1 MIKRA
6 LTPLSLVSQIALLML
21 LLGLLGIGSMSVAA
35 WMAQSIQG
43 NAHAINKAG
52 SLRMQSYR
60 LLASVPLTKASD
72 GYLRQMEQD
81 QDSTDLLRAVQGEK
95 LQPEFDALRRY
106 WMTTLKGQIQQAQCP
121 AQVASNVAVYVGQ
134 LDKLVAALEH
144 KTEYHLTLISMVQ
157 RGLLAITLLLLALT
171 IWFLRRR
178 LLEPWQRLLA
188 QANAVSAG
196 DFSQRYQLIYTP
208 AADAKRAPHPN
219 NEMDIL
225 GQSLNSMSLAME
237 QLVDSLAQM
246 VASKTADLQQKNQVL
261 DFLYRVSRQLHTSA
275 PLEQRLVPVLEE
287 LQTLTPLQ
295 SVQLRLYENNS
306 AELFDEIGNGSPQ
319 QAGDSHHVADNRV
332 QHHLLSENI
341 EPDEGLLRQPLSWSL
356 RDDRENY
363 GVLLA
368 QLPQDCELNEDQRQ
382 LITTLLEQLTSS
394 LMLARQAEHQQ
405 QLMLMDERSAIAREL
420 HDSLAQSLSCMK
432 IQIACL
438 QMQGGELS
446 EENSLLIQQMRDE
459 LNTAYRQLREL
470 LTTFRL
476 KMNTPG
482 LRAALQNA
490 VDEFSTR
497 MGVEIAFDYQLP
509 PRSVPANQAIHLLHI
524 AREALNNAF
533 KHAKASE
540 VSLTLTCEE
549 GQILMQV
556 ADNGQGLPENV
567 ERQNHY
573 GLIIMQDRAKS
584 LHGECRVAR
593 KASGGTDVTVRFR
606 PDALPINPQ
615 EQV

>member
-1 MIKRA
+1 MINRA
-6 LTPLSLVSQIALLML
+6 LAPLSLVSQIALLML

-60 LLASVPLTKASD
+60 LLASVPLTKESN

-81 QDSTDLLRAVQGEK
+81 QDSTDLLRAVQSEH
-95 LQPEFDALRRY
+95 LQSEFEALRHY
-106 WMTTLKGQIQQAQCP
+106 WTTTLKGQIQQAQRP
-121 AQVASNVAVYVGQ
+121 AQVASNVAVYVSQ

-188 QANAVSAG
+188 QANAVTAG
-196 DFSQRYQLIYTP
+196 DFSQRYQLMRVSS
-208 AADAKRAPHPN
+208 ADATRAPRPH

-237 QLVDSLAQM
+237 RLVDSLAEL
-246 VASKTADLQQKNQVL
+246 VANKTADLQHKNQVL
-261 DFLYRVSRQLHTSA
+261 DFLYRVSRQLHTTA

-306 AELFDEIGNGSPQ
+306 AELFNDIGSPQ
-319 QAGDSHHVADNRV
+319 QAQTTHNAADTQSN
-332 QHHLLSENI
+332 HHLLRENI
-341 EPDEGLLRQPLSWSL
+341 ALDQDNLHQPLSWSL

-368 QLPQDCELNEDQRQ
+368 QLPQDCQLNDDQQQ
-382 LITTLLEQLTSS
+382 LITTLLDQLTSS
-394 LMLARQAEHQQ
+394 LMLARQSEHQQ

-438 QMQGGELS
+438 QMQGGERS
-446 EENSLLIQQMRDE
+446 EENRQLIQQIRDE

-476 KMNTPG
+476 KMHTPG
-482 LRAALQNA
+482 LRAAMQHA
-490 VDEFSTR
+490 VDEFSAR
-497 MGVEIAFDYQLP
+497 MGFDIAFNYQLP

-533 KHAKASE
+533 KHAHATD
-540 VSLTLTCEE
+540 VSLTLTCDE

-593 KASGGTDVTVRFR
+593 RAHGGTEVTVRFR

>member
-1 MIKRA
+1 
-6 LTPLSLVSQIALLML
+6 
-21 LLGLLGIGSMSVAA
+21 MSVAA

-60 LLASVPLTKASD
+60 LLASVPLTKESN

-81 QDSTDLLRAVQGEK
+81 QDSTDLLRAVQSEN

-106 WMTTLKGQIQQAQCP
+106 WMITLKDQIRQAQTP

-144 KTEYHLTLISMVQ
+144 KTEYHLTLISLVQ
-157 RGLLAITLLLLALT
+157 RGLLLVTLLLLGLT

-178 LLEPWQRLLA
+178 LLEPWKRLLA
-188 QANAVSAG
+188 QANAVSAS
-196 DFSQRYQLIYTP
+196 DFSQRYQVSQT
-208 AADAKRAPHPN
+208 ARPH

-225 GQSLNSMSLAME
+225 GQSLNSMSQALE
-237 QLVDSLAQM
+237 RTVDSLAQL
-246 VASKTADLQQKNQVL
+246 VDNKTADLQQKNQVL

-275 PLEQRLVPVLEE
+275 PLEQRLAPVLEE

-306 AELFDEIGNGSPQ
+306 AELFNDIGSPQ
-319 QAGDSHHVADNRV
+319 QAQTTHNAADTQGN
-332 QHHLLSENI
+332 HHLLRENI
-341 EPDEGLLRQPLSWSL
+341 ALDQDNLHQPLSWSL

-368 QLPQDCELNEDQRQ
+368 QLPQDCQLNDDQQQ
-382 LITTLLEQLTSS
+382 LITTLLDQLTSS

-438 QMQGGELS
+438 QMQGGERS
-446 EENSLLIQQMRDE
+446 EENRQLIQQIRDE

-476 KMNTPG
+476 KMHTPG
-482 LRAALQNA
+482 LRAAMQHA
-490 VDEFSTR
+490 VDEFSAR
-497 MGVEIAFDYQLP
+497 MGFDIAFNYQLP

-533 KHAKASE
+533 KHAHATD
-540 VSLTLTCEE
+540 VSLTLTCDE

-593 KASGGTDVTVRFR
+593 RAHGGTEVTVRFR

>member
-1 MIKRA
+1 MLTRA
-6 LTPLSLVSQIALLML
+6 VTPLSLVSQIALLML
-21 LLGLLGIGSMSVAA
+21 LLGLLGIGGMSVAA

-60 LLASVPLTKASD
+60 LLASVPLTPASN

-81 QDSTDLLRAVQGEK
+81 QDNEDLRRAVQSED

-106 WMTTLKGQIQQAQCP
+106 WMVTLKDQIRQAQTP

-144 KTEYHLTLISMVQ
+144 KTEYHLTLISLVQ
-157 RGLLAITLLLLALT
+157 RGLLLVTLLLLGLT

-178 LLEPWQRLLA
+178 LLEPWKRLLA
-188 QANAVSAG
+188 QANAVSAS
-196 DFSQRYQLIYTP
+196 DFSQRYQVSQT
-208 AADAKRAPHPN
+208 ARPH

-225 GQSLNSMSLAME
+225 GQSLNSMSQALE
-237 QLVDSLAQM
+237 RTVDSLAQL
-246 VASKTADLQQKNQVL
+246 VDNKTADLQQKNQVL

-275 PLEQRLVPVLEE
+275 PLERRLVPVLEE
-287 LQTLTPLQ
+287 LQQLTPLQ

-306 AELFDEIGNGSPQ
+306 AELFNDIGSP
-319 QAGDSHHVADNRV
+319 ASG
-332 QHHLLSENI
+332 QHHLYSDNNTSAENSHQ
-341 EPDEGLLRQPLSWSL
+341 QPISWSL
-356 RDDRENY
+356 QDERENY

-368 QLPQDCELNEDQRQ
+368 QLPQGTSLTLDQQR
-382 LITTLLEQLTSS
+382 LVTTLLEQLTST

-405 QLMLMDERSAIAREL
+405 QLMLMEERSAIAREL
-420 HDSLAQSLSCMK
+420 HDSLAQSLSCLK

-438 QMQGGELS
+438 QMQGSELTA
-446 EENSLLIQQMRDE
+446 ENSQLVQQMRDE

-476 KMNTPG
+476 QMNTPG
-482 LRAALQNA
+482 LRAALQHA
-490 VDEFSTR
+490 VDEFSAR
-497 MGVEIAFDYQLP
+497 MGININFDYQLP

-533 KHAKASE
+533 KHANATQI
-540 VSLTLTCEE
+540 SLRLSCEQDE
-549 GQILMQV
+549 IMMQV
-556 ADNGQGLPENV
+556 TDDGQGIPEDI
-567 ERQNHY
+567 ERQHHY

-584 LHGECRVAR
+584 LHGQCQITRRE
-593 KASGGTDVTVRFR
+593 SGGTQVTVRFR

>member
-1 MIKRA
+1 MLTRA
-6 LTPLSLVSQIALLML
+6 VTPLSLVSQIALLML
-21 LLGLLGIGSMSVAA
+21 LLGLLGIGGMSVAA

-60 LLASVPLTKASD
+60 LLASVPLTPASN

-81 QDSTDLLRAVQGEK
+81 QDNEDLRRAVQSED

-106 WMTTLKGQIQQAQCP
+106 WMVTLKDQIRQAQTP

-144 KTEYHLTLISMVQ
+144 KTEYHLTLISLVQ
-157 RGLLAITLLLLALT
+157 RGLLLVTLLLLGLT

-178 LLEPWQRLLA
+178 LLEPWKRLLA
-188 QANAVSAG
+188 QANAVSAS
-196 DFSQRYQLIYTP
+196 DFSQRYQVSQS
-208 AADAKRAPHPN
+208 ARPH

-225 GQSLNSMSLAME
+225 GQSLNSMSQALE
-237 QLVDSLAQM
+237 RTVDSLAQL
-246 VASKTADLQQKNQVL
+246 VDNKTADLQQKNQVL

-275 PLEQRLVPVLEE
+275 PLERRLVPVLEE
-287 LQTLTPLQ
+287 LQQLTPLQ

-306 AELFDEIGNGSPQ
+306 AELFNDIGSP
-319 QAGDSHHVADNRV
+319 ASG
-332 QHHLLSENI
+332 QHHLYSDNNASAENSHQ
-341 EPDEGLLRQPLSWSL
+341 QPISWSL
-356 RDDRENY
+356 QDERENY

-368 QLPQDCELNEDQRQ
+368 QLPQGTSLTLDQQR
-382 LITTLLEQLTSS
+382 LVTTLLEQLTST

-405 QLMLMDERSAIAREL
+405 QLMLMEERSAIAREL
-420 HDSLAQSLSCMK
+420 HDSLAQSLSCLK

-438 QMQGGELS
+438 QMQGSELTA
-446 EENSLLIQQMRDE
+446 ENSQLVQQMRDE

-476 KMNTPG
+476 QMNTPG
-482 LRAALQNA
+482 LRAALQHA
-490 VDEFSTR
+490 VDEFSAR
-497 MGVEIAFDYQLP
+497 MGITINFDYQLP

-533 KHAKASE
+533 KHANATQI
-540 VSLTLTCEE
+540 SLRLSCEQDE
-549 GQILMQV
+549 IMMQV
-556 ADNGQGLPENV
+556 TDDGQGIPEDI
-567 ERQNHY
+567 ERQHHY

-584 LHGECRVAR
+584 LHGQCQITRRE
-593 KASGGTDVTVRFR
+593 SGGTQVTVRFR

>member
-1 MIKRA
+1 MLTRA
-6 LTPLSLVSQIALLML
+6 VTPLSLVSQIALLML
-21 LLGLLGIGSMSVAA
+21 LLGLLGIGGMSVAA

-60 LLASVPLTKASD
+60 LLASVPLTPASN

-81 QDSTDLLRAVQGEK
+81 QDNEDLRRAVQSED

-106 WMTTLKGQIQQAQCP
+106 WMVTLKDQIRQAQTP

-144 KTEYHLTLISMVQ
+144 KTEYHLTLISLVQ
-157 RGLLAITLLLLALT
+157 RGLLLVTLLLLGLT

-178 LLEPWQRLLA
+178 LLEPWKRLLA
-188 QANAVSAG
+188 QANAVSAS
-196 DFSQRYQLIYTP
+196 DFSQRYQVSQT
-208 AADAKRAPHPN
+208 ARPH

-225 GQSLNSMSLAME
+225 GQSLNSMSQALE
-237 QLVDSLAQM
+237 RTVDSLAQL
-246 VASKTADLQQKNQVL
+246 VDNKTADLQQKNQVL

-275 PLEQRLVPVLEE
+275 PLERRLVPVLEE
-287 LQTLTPLQ
+287 LQQLTPLQ

-306 AELFDEIGNGSPQ
+306 AELFNDIGSP
-319 QAGDSHHVADNRV
+319 ASG
-332 QHHLLSENI
+332 QHHLYSDNNASDENSHQ
-341 EPDEGLLRQPLSWSL
+341 QPISWSL
-356 RDDRENY
+356 QDERENY

-368 QLPQDCELNEDQRQ
+368 QLPQGTSLTLDQQR
-382 LITTLLEQLTSS
+382 LVTTLLEQLTST

-405 QLMLMDERSAIAREL
+405 QLMLMEERSAIAREL
-420 HDSLAQSLSCMK
+420 HDSLAQSLSCLK

-438 QMQGGELS
+438 QMQGSELTA
-446 EENSLLIQQMRDE
+446 ENSQLVQQMRDE

-476 KMNTPG
+476 QMNTPG
-482 LRAALQNA
+482 LRAALQHA
-490 VDEFSTR
+490 VDEFSAR
-497 MGVEIAFDYQLP
+497 MGITINFDYQLP

-533 KHAKASE
+533 KHANATQISLR
-540 VSLTLTCEE
+540 VSCEQDE
-549 GQILMQV
+549 IMMQV
-556 ADNGQGLPENV
+556 TDDGQGIPEDI
-567 ERQNHY
+567 ERQHHY

-584 LHGECRVAR
+584 LHGQCQITRRE
-593 KASGGTDVTVRFR
+593 SGGTQVTVRFR

>member
-1 MIKRA
+1 MLTRA
-6 LTPLSLVSQIALLML
+6 VTPLSLVSQIALLML
-21 LLGLLGIGSMSVAA
+21 LLGLLGIGGMSVAA

-60 LLASVPLTKASD
+60 LLASVPLTPASN

-81 QDSTDLLRAVQGEK
+81 QDNEDLRRAVQSED

-106 WMTTLKGQIQQAQCP
+106 WMVTLKDQIRQAQTP

-144 KTEYHLTLISMVQ
+144 KTEYHLTLISLVQ
-157 RGLLAITLLLLALT
+157 RGLLLVTLLLLGLT

-178 LLEPWQRLLA
+178 LLEPWKRLLA
-188 QANAVSAG
+188 QANAVSAS
-196 DFSQRYQLIYTP
+196 DFSQRYQVSQT
-208 AADAKRAPHPN
+208 ARPH

-225 GQSLNSMSLAME
+225 GQSLNSMSQALE
-237 QLVDSLAQM
+237 RTVDSLAQL
-246 VASKTADLQQKNQVL
+246 VDNKTADLQQKNQVL

-275 PLEQRLVPVLEE
+275 PLERRLVPVLEE
-287 LQTLTPLQ
+287 LQQLTPLQ

-306 AELFDEIGNGSPQ
+306 AELFNDIGSP
-319 QAGDSHHVADNRV
+319 ASG
-332 QHHLLSENI
+332 QHHLYSDNNASAENSHQ
-341 EPDEGLLRQPLSWSL
+341 QPISWSL
-356 RDDRENY
+356 QDERENY

-368 QLPQDCELNEDQRQ
+368 QLPQGTSLTLDQQR
-382 LITTLLEQLTSS
+382 LVTTLLEQLTST

-405 QLMLMDERSAIAREL
+405 QLMLMEERSAIAREL
-420 HDSLAQSLSCMK
+420 HDSLAQSLSCLK

-438 QMQGGELS
+438 QMQGSELTA
-446 EENSLLIQQMRDE
+446 ENSQLVQQMRDE

-476 KMNTPG
+476 QMNTPG
-482 LRAALQNA
+482 LRAALQHA
-490 VDEFSTR
+490 VDEFSAR
-497 MGVEIAFDYQLP
+497 MRITINFDYQLP

-533 KHAKASE
+533 KHANATQI
-540 VSLTLTCEE
+540 SLRLSCEQDE
-549 GQILMQV
+549 IMMQV
-556 ADNGQGLPENV
+556 TDDGQGIPEDI
-567 ERQNHY
+567 ERQHHY

-584 LHGECRVAR
+584 LHGQCQITRRE
-593 KASGGTDVTVRFR
+593 SGGTQVTVRFR

>member
-1 MIKRA
+1 MLTRA
-6 LTPLSLVSQIALLML
+6 VTPLSLVSQIALLML
-21 LLGLLGIGSMSVAA
+21 LLGLLGIGGMSVAA

-60 LLASVPLTKASD
+60 LLASVPLTPASN

-81 QDSTDLLRAVQGEK
+81 QDNEDLRRAVQSED

-106 WMTTLKGQIQQAQCP
+106 WMVTLKDQIRQAQTP

-144 KTEYHLTLISMVQ
+144 KTEYHLTLISLVQ
-157 RGLLAITLLLLALT
+157 RGLLLVTLLLLGLT

-178 LLEPWQRLLA
+178 LLEPWKRLLA
-188 QANAVSAG
+188 QANAVSAS
-196 DFSQRYQLIYTP
+196 DFSQRYQVSQT
-208 AADAKRAPHPN
+208 ARPH

-225 GQSLNSMSLAME
+225 GQSLNSMSQALE
-237 QLVDSLAQM
+237 RTVDSLAQL
-246 VASKTADLQQKNQVL
+246 VDNKTADLQQKNQVL

-275 PLEQRLVPVLEE
+275 PLERRLVPVLEE
-287 LQTLTPLQ
+287 LQQLTPLQ

-306 AELFDEIGNGSPQ
+306 AELFNDIGSP
-319 QAGDSHHVADNRV
+319 ASG
-332 QHHLLSENI
+332 QHHLYSDNNASAENSHQ
-341 EPDEGLLRQPLSWSL
+341 QPISWSL
-356 RDDRENY
+356 QDERENY

-368 QLPQDCELNEDQRQ
+368 QLPQGTSLTLDQQR
-382 LITTLLEQLTSS
+382 LVTTLLEQLTST

-405 QLMLMDERSAIAREL
+405 QLMLMEERSAIAREL
-420 HDSLAQSLSCMK
+420 HDSLAQSLSCLK

-438 QMQGGELS
+438 QMQGSELTA
-446 EENSLLIQQMRDE
+446 ENSQLVQQMRDE

-476 KMNTPG
+476 QMNTPG
-482 LRAALQNA
+482 LRAALQHA
-490 VDEFSTR
+490 VDEFSAR
-497 MGVEIAFDYQLP
+497 MGININFDYQLP

-533 KHAKASE
+533 KHANATQI
-540 VSLTLTCEE
+540 SLRLSCEQDE
-549 GQILMQV
+549 IMMQV
-556 ADNGQGLPENV
+556 TDDGQGIPEDI
-567 ERQNHY
+567 ERQHHY

-584 LHGECRVAR
+584 LHGQCQITRRE
-593 KASGGTDVTVRFR
+593 SGGTQVTVRFR

>member
-1 MIKRA
+1 MLTRA
-6 LTPLSLVSQIALLML
+6 VTPLSLVSQIALLML
-21 LLGLLGIGSMSVAA
+21 LLGLLGIGGMSVAA

-60 LLASVPLTKASD
+60 LLASVPLTPASN

-81 QDSTDLLRAVQGEK
+81 QDNEDLRRAVQSED

-106 WMTTLKGQIQQAQCP
+106 WMVTLKDQIRQAQTP

-144 KTEYHLTLISMVQ
+144 KTEYHLTLISLVQ
-157 RGLLAITLLLLALT
+157 RGLLLVTLLLLGLT

-178 LLEPWQRLLA
+178 LLEPWKRLLA
-188 QANAVSAG
+188 QANAVSAS
-196 DFSQRYQLIYTP
+196 DFSQRYQVSQT
-208 AADAKRAPHPN
+208 ARPH

-225 GQSLNSMSLAME
+225 GQSLNSMSQALE
-237 QLVDSLAQM
+237 RTVDSLAQL
-246 VASKTADLQQKNQVL
+246 VDNKTADLQQKNQVL

-275 PLEQRLVPVLEE
+275 PLERRLVPVLEE
-287 LQTLTPLQ
+287 LQQLTPLQ

-306 AELFDEIGNGSPQ
+306 AELFNDIGSP
-319 QAGDSHHVADNRV
+319 ASG
-332 QHHLLSENI
+332 QHHLYSDNNASAENNHQ
-341 EPDEGLLRQPLSWSL
+341 QPISWSL
-356 RDDRENY
+356 QDERENY

-368 QLPQDCELNEDQRQ
+368 QLPQGTSLTLDQQR
-382 LITTLLEQLTSS
+382 LVTTLLEQLTST

-405 QLMLMDERSAIAREL
+405 QLMLMEERSAIAREL
-420 HDSLAQSLSCMK
+420 HDSLAQSLSCLK

-438 QMQGGELS
+438 QMQGSELTA
-446 EENSLLIQQMRDE
+446 ENSQLVQQMRDE

-476 KMNTPG
+476 QMNTPG
-482 LRAALQNA
+482 LRAALQHA
-490 VDEFSTR
+490 VDEFSAR
-497 MGVEIAFDYQLP
+497 MGININFDYQLP

-533 KHAKASE
+533 KHANATQI
-540 VSLTLTCEE
+540 SLRLSCEQDE
-549 GQILMQV
+549 IMMQV
-556 ADNGQGLPENV
+556 TDDGQGIPEDI
-567 ERQNHY
+567 ERQHHY

-584 LHGECRVAR
+584 LHGQCQITRRE
-593 KASGGTDVTVRFR
+593 SGGTQVTVRFR

>member
-1 MIKRA
+1 MLTRA
-6 LTPLSLVSQIALLML
+6 VTPLSLVSQIALLML
-21 LLGLLGIGSMSVAA
+21 LLGLLGIGGMSVAA

-60 LLASVPLTKASD
+60 LLASVPLTRASN

-81 QDSTDLLRAVQGEK
+81 QDNEDLRRAVQSED

-106 WMTTLKGQIQQAQCP
+106 WMVTLKDQIRQAQTP

-144 KTEYHLTLISMVQ
+144 KTEYHLTLISLVQ
-157 RGLLAITLLLLALT
+157 RGLLLVTLLLLGLT

-178 LLEPWQRLLA
+178 LLEPWKRLLA
-188 QANAVSAG
+188 QANAVSAS
-196 DFSQRYQLIYTP
+196 DFSQRYQVSQT
-208 AADAKRAPHPN
+208 ARPH

-225 GQSLNSMSLAME
+225 GQSLNSMSQALE
-237 QLVDSLAQM
+237 RTVDSLAQL
-246 VASKTADLQQKNQVL
+246 VDNKTADLQQKNQVL

-275 PLEQRLVPVLEE
+275 PLERRLVPVLEE
-287 LQTLTPLQ
+287 LQQLTPLQ

-306 AELFDEIGNGSPQ
+306 AELFNDIGSP
-319 QAGDSHHVADNRV
+319 ASG
-332 QHHLLSENI
+332 QHHLYSDNNASAENSHQ
-341 EPDEGLLRQPLSWSL
+341 QPISWSL
-356 RDDRENY
+356 QDERENY

-368 QLPQDCELNEDQRQ
+368 QLPQGTSLTLDQQR
-382 LITTLLEQLTSS
+382 LVTTLLEQLTST

-405 QLMLMDERSAIAREL
+405 QLMLMEERSAIAREL
-420 HDSLAQSLSCMK
+420 HDSLAQSLSCLK

-438 QMQGGELS
+438 QMQGSELTA
-446 EENSLLIQQMRDE
+446 ENSQLVQQMRDE

-476 KMNTPG
+476 QMNTPG
-482 LRAALQNA
+482 LRAALQHA
-490 VDEFSTR
+490 VDEFSAR
-497 MGVEIAFDYQLP
+497 MGININFDYQLP

-533 KHAKASE
+533 KHANATQI
-540 VSLTLTCEE
+540 SLRLSCEQDE
-549 GQILMQV
+549 IMMQV
-556 ADNGQGLPENV
+556 TDDGQGIPEDI
-567 ERQNHY
+567 ERQHHY

-584 LHGECRVAR
+584 LHGQCQITRRE
-593 KASGGTDVTVRFR
+593 SGGTQVTVRFR

>member
-1 MIKRA
+1 MLTRA
-6 LTPLSLVSQIALLML
+6 VTPLSLVSQIALLML
-21 LLGLLGIGSMSVAA
+21 LLGLLGIGGMSVAA

-60 LLASVPLTKASD
+60 LLASVPLTPASN

-81 QDSTDLLRAVQGEK
+81 QDNEDLRRAVQSED

-106 WMTTLKGQIQQAQCP
+106 WMVTLKDQIRQAQTP

-144 KTEYHLTLISMVQ
+144 KTEYHLTLISLVQ
-157 RGLLAITLLLLALT
+157 RGLLLVTLLLLGLT

-178 LLEPWQRLLA
+178 LLEPWKRLLA
-188 QANAVSAG
+188 QANAVSAS
-196 DFSQRYQLIYTP
+196 DFSQRYQVSHT
-208 AADAKRAPHPN
+208 ARPH

-225 GQSLNSMSLAME
+225 GQSLNSMSQALE
-237 QLVDSLAQM
+237 RTVDSLAQL
-246 VASKTADLQQKNQVL
+246 VDNKTADLQQKNQVL

-275 PLEQRLVPVLEE
+275 PLERRLVPVLEE
-287 LQTLTPLQ
+287 LQQLTPLQ

-306 AELFDEIGNGSPQ
+306 AELFNDIGSP
-319 QAGDSHHVADNRV
+319 ASG
-332 QHHLLSENI
+332 QHHLYSDNNASAENSHQ
-341 EPDEGLLRQPLSWSL
+341 QPISWSL
-356 RDDRENY
+356 QDERENY

-368 QLPQDCELNEDQRQ
+368 QLPQGTSLTLDQQR
-382 LITTLLEQLTSS
+382 LVTTLLEQLTST

-405 QLMLMDERSAIAREL
+405 QLMLMEERSAIAREL
-420 HDSLAQSLSCMK
+420 HDSLAQSLSCLK

-438 QMQGGELS
+438 QMQGSELTA
-446 EENSLLIQQMRDE
+446 ENSQLVQQMRDE

-476 KMNTPG
+476 QMNTPG
-482 LRAALQNA
+482 LRAALQHA
-490 VDEFSTR
+490 VDEFSAR
-497 MGVEIAFDYQLP
+497 MGITINFDYQLP

-533 KHAKASE
+533 KHANATQI
-540 VSLTLTCEE
+540 SLRLSCEQDE
-549 GQILMQV
+549 IMMQV
-556 ADNGQGLPENV
+556 TDDGQGIPEDI
-567 ERQNHY
+567 ERQHHY

-584 LHGECRVAR
+584 LHGQCQITRGE
-593 KASGGTDVTVRFR
+593 SGGTQVTVRFR

>member
-1 MIKRA
+1 MLTRA
-6 LTPLSLVSQIALLML
+6 VTPLSLVSQIALLML
-21 LLGLLGIGSMSVAA
+21 LLGLLGIGGMSVAA

-60 LLASVPLTKASD
+60 LLASVPLTPASN

-81 QDSTDLLRAVQGEK
+81 QDNEDLRRAVQSED

-106 WMTTLKGQIQQAQCP
+106 WMVTLKDQIRQAQTP

-144 KTEYHLTLISMVQ
+144 KTEYHLTLISLVQ
-157 RGLLAITLLLLALT
+157 RGLLLVTLLLLGLT

-178 LLEPWQRLLA
+178 LLEPWKRLLA
-188 QANAVSAG
+188 QANAVSAS
-196 DFSQRYQLIYTP
+196 DFSQRYQVSQT
-208 AADAKRAPHPN
+208 ARPH

-225 GQSLNSMSLAME
+225 GQSLNSMSQALE
-237 QLVDSLAQM
+237 RTVDSLAQL
-246 VASKTADLQQKNQVL
+246 VDNKTADLQQKNQVL

-275 PLEQRLVPVLEE
+275 PLERRLVPVLEE
-287 LQTLTPLQ
+287 LQQLTPLQ

-306 AELFDEIGNGSPQ
+306 AELFNDIGSP
-319 QAGDSHHVADNRV
+319 ASG
-332 QHHLLSENI
+332 QHHLYSDNNASAENSHQ
-341 EPDEGLLRQPLSWSL
+341 QPISWSL
-356 RDDRENY
+356 QDERENY

-368 QLPQDCELNEDQRQ
+368 QLPQGTLLTLDQQR
-382 LITTLLEQLTSS
+382 LVTTLLEQLTST

-405 QLMLMDERSAIAREL
+405 QLMLMEERSAIAREL
-420 HDSLAQSLSCMK
+420 HDSLAQSLSCLK

-438 QMQGGELS
+438 QMQGSELTA
-446 EENSLLIQQMRDE
+446 ENSQLVQQMRDE

-476 KMNTPG
+476 QMNTPG
-482 LRAALQNA
+482 LRAALQHA
-490 VDEFSTR
+490 VDEFSAR
-497 MGVEIAFDYQLP
+497 MGITINFDYQLP

-533 KHAKASE
+533 KHANATQI
-540 VSLTLTCEE
+540 SLRLSCEQDE
-549 GQILMQV
+549 IMMQV
-556 ADNGQGLPENV
+556 TDDGQGIPEDI
-567 ERQNHY
+567 ERQHHY

-584 LHGECRVAR
+584 LHGQCQITRRE
-593 KASGGTDVTVRFR
+593 SGGTQVTVRFR

>member
-60 LLASVPLTKASD
+60 LLASIPLTKESD
-72 GYLRQMEQD
+72 VYLRQMERD
-81 QDSTDLLRAVQGEK
+81 QDSSDLRHAVQSEN
-95 LQPEFDALRRY
+95 LQPEFDALRSY
-106 WMTTLKGQIQQAQCP
+106 WMTTLKGQIQRAQHP
-121 AQVASNVAVYVGQ
+121 DQVKSNVAVYVSQ
-134 LDKLVAALEH
+134 LDKMVAALEH
-144 KTEYHLTLISMVQ
+144 KTEYHLALISMVQ
-157 RGLLAITLLLLALT
+157 RGLLALTLILLALT

-178 LLEPWQRLLA
+178 LLEPWRRLLA

-196 DFSQRYQLIYTP
+196 EFSQRYQP
-208 AADAKRAPHPN
+208 MHSSAADARRPH

-237 QLVDSLAQM
+237 RLVDSLAQM
-246 VASKTADLQQKNQVL
+246 VADKTADLQQKNQVL

-275 PLEQRLVPVLEE
+275 PIEQRLVPVLEE

-306 AELFDEIGNGSPQ
+306 AELFNDIGSPQ
-319 QAGDSHHVADNRV
+319 PADKDQSLTQTQA
-332 QHHLLSENI
+332 QHHLLSDNI
-341 EPDEGLLRQPLSWSL
+341 EPNAGHPHQPLSWSL
-356 RDDRENY
+356 RDERENY

-368 QLPQDCELNEDQRQ
+368 QLPQSCQLNDDQQQ

-438 QMQGGELS
+438 QMQGGNLS
-446 EENSLLIQQMRDE
+446 EENSLLIQQIRDE

-476 KMNTPG
+476 KMHAPG
-482 LRAALQNA
+482 LRAALQHA
-490 VDEFSTR
+490 VDEFSGR
-497 MGVEIAFDYQLP
+497 MGVNIAFDYQLP

-533 KHAKASE
+533 KHANATE
-540 VSLTLTCEE
+540 VSLRLTCEK

-556 ADNGQGLPENV
+556 DDDGRGLPENI
-567 ERQNHY
+567 ERQSHY

-584 LHGECRVAR
+584 LHGECSVAHR
-593 KASGGTDVTVRFR
+593 ASGGTNVTVRFH